1 MKFLC
6 IAMPTVVE
14 QCPWVEVV
22 EAIDSTDAMVRFT
35 TVLTSRQVKVDQVDE
50 IRIEP
55 YGTVH

>member
-6 IAMPTVVE
+6 VAMPRVVE
-14 QCPWVEVV
+14 QCPWVEVI
-22 EAIDSTDAMVRFT
+22 EAKDSDDAMVGFT
-35 TVLTSRQVKVDQVDE
+35 AVLTNKHVRADQVDE